1 MAEHTAISWT
11 DSTVNFWWGCTKVGP
26 GCDHC
31 YAEAWSKRTGESIWG
46 VGAPRR
52 KIKSAVALLH
62 RLDNGYA
69 DWAADYHC
77 KLLYDHCGHRR
88 RVFIQS
94 MSDLFD
100 LEVPVEWF
108 AEAWQTMERCD
119 RIHIQAVT
127 KRISTVEKRLAA
139 IGRSVWPRHIGL
151 MITVVDQAEADRDI
165 PRLIALKAKLGLPWI
180 GLSMEPLLGA
190 VVLRPEWLAEID
202 WIIVGG
208 ESGPHARP
216 MHPDWA
222 RTIRDACAAAGI
234 AFHFKQWGEWL
245 PMWQSGF
252 TAWRADTRPRRDRA
266 KWLGHAIFNDGAGSP
281 ETHRIGPV
289 PTTYIATPGGTIQRM
304 AVKIGKARAG
314 RLLDGITHD
323 EFPRQLQ

>member
-1 MAEHTAISWT
+1 MAERTAISWT

-52 KIKSAVALLH
+52 KIKGAVALLH

-100 LEVPVEWF
+100 LEVPIEWF
-108 AEAWQTMERCD
+108 AESWQTMERCD

-127 KRISTVEKRLAA
+127 KRISAVEKRLAT

-208 ESGPHARP
+208 ESGPQARP
-216 MHPDWA
+216 MHPAWA
-222 RTIRDACAAAGI
+222 RTIRDACAAAGV
-234 AFHFKQWGEWL
+234 AFHFKQWGEWCPVYDRDL
-245 PMWQSGF
+245 DDPDWRRCGEIAARTPKGQWLNAEGGQGF
-252 TAWRADTRPRRDRA
+252 
-266 KWLGHAIFNDGAGSP
+266 HGS
-281 ETHRIGPV
+281 RLI
-289 PTTYIATPGGTIQRM
+289 RM
-304 AVKIGKARAG
+304 DKVGKARAG

-323 EFPRQLQ
+323 EFPRQLK